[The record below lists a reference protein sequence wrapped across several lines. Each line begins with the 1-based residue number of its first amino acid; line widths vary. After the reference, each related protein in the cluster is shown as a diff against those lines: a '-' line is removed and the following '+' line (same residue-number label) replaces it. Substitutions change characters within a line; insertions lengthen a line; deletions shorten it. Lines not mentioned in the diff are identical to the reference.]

1 MAVQKQRPT
10 KKVFL
15 LGRPN
20 VGKSSL
26 FTALTGQYTEVA
38 NYCMTTTTVKSG
50 DFHHEKICYELVDT
64 PGASDLLY
72 LSPNILADLASHK
85 PDVIVQCI
93 DSTCLKQSLAMSN
106 ELIQLGIPMVVALT
120 SLDRSSKIG
129 VEIIESTM
137 AEELGVQVVKTNPIK
152 NQGIS
157 KLKTAIE
164 AARAPLINEVKVPAN
179 FTLIQEQLAN
189 TLPESLKAK
198 KCFASLLLRGGNEF
212 SQKISPFFT
221 AQEWQ
226 LIEKT
231 LPKDS
236 RPALLSLQRH
246 INFWIDDL
254 VVRCT
259 HKKIVKRSKIL
270 DRAAQLSRS
279 PVIGPFILLGVI
291 YVMFLLVVHV
301 ANALAGFLDERAW
314 APIAEYLSSVIPLGF
329 WQDILIG
336 DYGVLSM
343 GIANALLTVLPI
355 LSVFFLLYNT
365 LEDIGYIA
373 NISVLTKRILGK
385 IGLSGNSLMPM
396 VLAFGCKTMATM
408 TTKTLTTKKERYIV
422 IFIIAFSTPCAAQ
435 LGLNLGI
442 LGLLGKKA
450 LFLVLGLF
458 LVSSVLVGMILNC
471 AWKSTEKAP
480 AFILELP
487 PIRVPDPR
495 MILRKTHHRILEFLE
510 ESFMIFVYAAFFLF
524 TLDRIGILDAC
535 KNFLRPVVDGFL
547 GLPLQMV
554 DALILCLARQ
564 EAGAALILDMV
575 RDGALDYR
583 QSIVAVVLVTMFI
596 PCSAHIA
603 SMVKAIGSKDTA
615 IMVCTKMLIAINIAG
630 ALNWFLHL

>member
-1 MAVQKQRPT
+1 MAVQQQQAT

-15 LGRPN
+15 LGRAN

-26 FTALTGQYTEVA
+26 FTALTGKYAEVA

-50 DFHHEKICYELVDT
+50 DFHHEKICYELIDT
-64 PGASDLLY
+64 PGAPDLLS
-72 LSPNILADLASHK
+72 LSPEVLADLTSHK

-120 SLDRSSKIG
+120 SLDRSAKKG
-129 VEIIESTM
+129 VEIIESAM

-152 NQGIS
+152 NQGIGR
-157 KLKTAIE
+157 LKTAIE
-164 AARAPLINEVKVPAN
+164 AARPSSATGIKIPPSFLDM
-179 FTLIQEQLAN
+179 QEKLAL
-189 TLPESLKAK
+189 TLPNSITTKD
-198 KCFASLLLRGGNEF
+198 CFASLLLRGGNEF
-212 SQKISPFFT
+212 AQNIRTFFT
-221 AQEWQ
+221 TQQWHD
-226 LIEKT
+226 IEQH

-236 RPALLSLQRH
+236 RPALLSLQKH
-246 INFWIDDL
+246 VNLWIDD
-254 VVRCT
+254 VVTRST
-259 HKKIVKRSKIL
+259 RKKIVRRSKSL
-270 DRAAQLSRS
+270 ERAAQLSRS
-279 PVIGPFILLGVI
+279 PITGPFILLGVI
-291 YVMFLLVVHV
+291 YAMFLLVVHV
-301 ANALAGFLDERAW
+301 ANALAGFLDENAW
-314 APIAEYLSSVIPLGF
+314 APVAEYLSSIIPLGF

-385 IGLSGNSLMPM
+385 IGLSGNSLMPI

-408 TTKTLTTKKERYIV
+408 TTKTLSTKKERYIA

-458 LVSSVLVGMILNC
+458 LLSSILIGILINF

-480 AFILELP
+480 VFIMELP
-487 PIRVPDPR
+487 PIRIPDPR

-510 ESFMIFVYAAFFLF
+510 ESFMIFVYAALFLF
-524 TLDRIGILDAC
+524 TLDRIGVLDAC

-603 SMVKAIGSKDTA
+603 SMVKAIGSKDSI
-615 IMVCTKMLIAINIAG
+615 IMVCAKMLIAINIAG

>member
-1 MAVQKQRPT
+1 MASQKQQAN

-15 LGRPN
+15 IGRPN

-26 FTALTGQYTEVA
+26 FTALTGQYAEVA

-50 DFHHEKICYELVDT
+50 DFHHEKICYELIDT
-64 PGASDLLY
+64 PGASDLL
-72 LSPNILADLASHK
+72 SITPDILADLASHK

-106 ELIQLGIPMVVALT
+106 ELIQLGLPMVVALT
-120 SLDRSSKIG
+120 SLDRSSKNG
-129 VEIIESTM
+129 VEIIESEM
-137 AEELGVQVVKTNPIK
+137 AAELGVQVIKTNPIK
-152 NQGIS
+152 AQGIGM
-157 KLKTAIE
+157 LKAAIQTAQ
-164 AARAPLINEVKVPAN
+164 APSASGMTTPTS
-179 FTLIQEQLAN
+179 FTLMQEKLAAA
-189 TLPESLKAK
+189 LPNSITAK
-198 KCFASLLLRGGNEF
+198 DCFASLLLRGGSEF
-212 SQKISPFFT
+212 SQKVQPFFT
-221 AQEWQ
+221 PSEWHN
-226 LIEKT
+226 IDKDI
-231 LPKDS
+231 PKDS
-236 RPALLSLQRH
+236 RPALLSLQKH
-246 INFWIDDL
+246 SNLWIDDL
-254 VVRCT
+254 VACCT
-259 HKKIVKRSKIL
+259 RKKIVKRSKIL
-270 DRAAQLSRS
+270 ERAAQLSRS
-279 PVIGPFILLGVI
+279 PITGPFILLGVI

-314 APIAEYLSSVIPLGF
+314 VPVAELLASIIPVGF

-408 TTKTLTTKKERYIV
+408 TTKTLTTKKERYIA

-458 LVSSVLVGMILNC
+458 LISSIFVGLIINY
-471 AWKSTEKAP
+471 AWRSSEKAP
-480 AFILELP
+480 AFIMELP
-487 PIRVPDPR
+487 PIRIPDPR
-495 MILRKTHHRILEFLE
+495 MIIRKTHHRILEFLE
-510 ESFMIFVYAAFFLF
+510 ESFMIFVYAALFLF
-524 TLDRIGILDAC
+524 VLDRFGVLDAC
-535 KNFLRPVVDGFL
+535 KNFLRPVIDGFL

-564 EAGAALILDMV
+564 EAGTAVILNMV

-603 SMVKAIGSKDTA
+603 SMVKAIGSKDSTL
-615 IMVCTKMLIAINIAG
+615 MVCTKMLIAINIAG